1 MPLSHFHTHTLT
13 HTLTHPT
20 LLTHTLLTH
29 TPSPTHTS
37 HFSAFRFTAITRLPP
52 DPNLRKS
59 LTKLYLNGT
68 KTFIEFNPFNYTNDP
83 SDPYQNRSYPRLEEV
98 HFHYHALC
106 CQLHDYN
113 YTRLIPMHIVKKRQ
127 VPSFPRTPST
137 GVYTPLVP
145 IRTVKKRQVPSVGS
159 GGRVCVNVTTKEC
172 VTVDTNGTSFVVQT
186 AAEFCNQ
193 TTFCP
198 PCLIRVCPRVCG
210 QIRDESGSGLGGSG
224 IAPSEIV
231 CIDLPSSTPT
241 PTPTPS
247 LATFTTQVNR
257 TVCRSSSVVTA
268 SPTLTPTPT
277 PSVDPCS
284 DFYCDTQ
291 PPHCVLCKQ
300 SGCQGPATANC
311 MIDFPPRLCD
321 CLGKRKRDASL
332 WFENHHESKRSTA
345 DDPLLPPGCSVELVD
360 AECTAAVA
368 STPLPSTVATTPPNR
383 EGPPD
388 EPVDYCSASYCT
400 SLQPALV
407 GFCQTCQTF
416 KCNDILVSE
425 CDIQFSPEICN
436 CNGVRKKRSDST
448 NLSGDPQRARRST
461 NSTLP
466 PGYFYLSPNSTDVYC
481 RQIEINDSTPTTPTT
496 TPNPTDRSEVCGGTG
511 CPCEVDLNDFMP
523 SEDEIRCYPEEDDF
537 NPCEDLL
544 GNNHILRVA
553 IWIVIVVALFGNALV
568 ILVFI
573 GYSVF
578 IRRAKQDLFLIHFL
592 YFNLAIADF
601 LMGTYLFII
610 AVVDLYT
617 LNDFSSY
624 DIGWRTGP
632 GCGFTG
638 FCAIVS
644 TMMSMYT
651 LLVITLERTYTITFV
666 MRRKVKK
673 LTIAI
678 VMVMGW
684 IFALI
689 MGILPLTGISSYSA
703 VAICLPFD
711 VLEPASLGYV
721 AFLLLIT
728 GLVFIIILV
737 SYCIIFYQV
746 VLSPDKRNLVRSGA
760 APAWKNE
767 LKIALRMAALVLTNF
782 VCWFPIALLGLTAAF
797 GSSLVGVGASKIL
810 VVFVFPLNAC
820 LNPVLYS
827 LSSKIFRENLLLML
841 GKCGLFKKYTDRIR
855 ASRAGVTPSV
865 TSNTSASR
873 PSHHGGTFI
882 ERIRLLRRGSEDPN
896 KRRDSTISQALTDD
910 TYCHFGNSRRSSNFS
925 GSSNEDVL
933 KARRGSNFSGGSLE
947 DQPPIG
953 ISNISYRS
961 TSPVSS
967 SRDKDLLPKRPKVS
981 ASSLGPVPE
990 EGEVPIAPTPTD
1002 VRLNPAYCDVDSM
1015 GSYCD
1020 KTASL
1025 EVIEEGTIVSKTEP
1039 IFGQNGIMQHKLF
1052 ADSLQS
1058 EEGLV
1063 GSESPESAGNEE
1075 VVQMTVISNSVTHDS
1090 STIATETKAAQIVFH

>member
-1 MPLSHFHTHTLT
+1 MT
-13 HTLTHPT
+13 
-20 LLTHTLLTH
+20 
-29 TPSPTHTS
+29 
-37 HFSAFRFTAITRLPP
+37 
-52 DPNLRKS
+52 
-59 LTKLYLNGT
+59 
-68 KTFIEFNPFNYTNDP
+68 
-83 SDPYQNRSYPRLEEV
+83 
-98 HFHYHALC
+98 
-106 CQLHDYN
+106 
-113 YTRLIPMHIVKKRQ
+113 
-127 VPSFPRTPST
+127 
-137 GVYTPLVP
+137 
-145 IRTVKKRQVPSVGS
+145 
-159 GGRVCVNVTTKEC
+159 
-172 VTVDTNGTSFVVQT
+172 
-186 AAEFCNQ
+186 
-193 TTFCP
+193 
-198 PCLIRVCPRVCG
+198 
-210 QIRDESGSGLGGSG
+210 
-224 IAPSEIV
+224 
-231 CIDLPSSTPT
+231 
-241 PTPTPS
+241 
-247 LATFTTQVNR
+247 
-257 TVCRSSSVVTA
+257 
-268 SPTLTPTPT
+268 
-277 PSVDPCS
+277 
-284 DFYCDTQ
+284 
-291 PPHCVLCKQ
+291 
-300 SGCQGPATANC
+300 
-311 MIDFPPRLCD
+311 DFPGLCD
-321 CLGKRKRDASL
+321 CPVTKKKRYASL

-345 DDPLLPPGCSVELVD
+345 DDLLLPPGCSVELVD

-368 STPLPSTVATTPPNR
+368 STPLPSTVATTT
-383 EGPPD
+383 PD
-388 EPVDYCSASYCT
+388 EVGPPVDYCSASYCA
-400 SLQPALV
+400 SQEEEGSCL
-407 GFCQTCQTF
+407 TCQMF
-416 KCNDILVSE
+416 NCNDLLVSE
-425 CDIQFSPEICN
+425 CDSQFSPEICN

-448 NLSGDPQRARRST
+448 NHPQRAHRSA

-466 PGYFYLSPNSTDVYC
+466 PGYFYLHPNSTDVYC

-496 TPNPTDRSEVCGGTG
+496 TPTNRPPCDGTS

-666 MRRKVKK
+666 MRRKVTK

-760 APAWKNE
+760 ASAWKNE

-841 GKCGLFKKYTDRIR
+841 GKCGLFKKYTNRIR

-882 ERIRLLRRGSEDPN
+882 ERIRLLRRSSEDPN

-953 ISNISYRS
+953 IPNNSYRS

-967 SRDKDLLPKRPKVS
+967 SRDKDLLPKRQKVG
-981 ASSLGPVPE
+981 ATSLGPVPE
-990 EGEVPIAPTPTD
+990 EGEVPIAPAPTD

-1058 EEGLV
+1058 EEGLA
-1063 GSESPESAGNEE
+1063 ESPESAGNEE
-1075 VVQMTVISNSVTHDS
+1075 VVQMTVISNSVTDTHDS

>member
-1 MPLSHFHTHTLT
+1 M
-13 HTLTHPT
+13 
-20 LLTHTLLTH
+20 
-29 TPSPTHTS
+29 
-37 HFSAFRFTAITRLPP
+37 RREERG
-52 DPNLRKS
+52 RKE
-59 LTKLYLNGT
+59 G
-68 KTFIEFNPFNYTNDP
+68 
-83 SDPYQNRSYPRLEEV
+83 
-98 HFHYHALC
+98 
-106 CQLHDYN
+106 
-113 YTRLIPMHIVKKRQ
+113 
-127 VPSFPRTPST
+127 
-137 GVYTPLVP
+137 
-145 IRTVKKRQVPSVGS
+145 
-159 GGRVCVNVTTKEC
+159 
-172 VTVDTNGTSFVVQT
+172 
-186 AAEFCNQ
+186 
-193 TTFCP
+193 
-198 PCLIRVCPRVCG
+198 
-210 QIRDESGSGLGGSG
+210 
-224 IAPSEIV
+224 
-231 CIDLPSSTPT
+231 
-241 PTPTPS
+241 
-247 LATFTTQVNR
+247 
-257 TVCRSSSVVTA
+257 
-268 SPTLTPTPT
+268 
-277 PSVDPCS
+277 
-284 DFYCDTQ
+284 
-291 PPHCVLCKQ
+291 
-300 SGCQGPATANC
+300 
-311 MIDFPPRLCD
+311 
-321 CLGKRKRDASL
+321 GKR
-332 WFENHHESKRSTA
+332 
-345 DDPLLPPGCSVELVD
+345 
-360 AECTAAVA
+360 
-368 STPLPSTVATTPPNR
+368 
-383 EGPPD
+383 
-388 EPVDYCSASYCT
+388 
-400 SLQPALV
+400 
-407 GFCQTCQTF
+407 
-416 KCNDILVSE
+416 
-425 CDIQFSPEICN
+425 
-436 CNGVRKKRSDST
+436 
-448 NLSGDPQRARRST
+448 
-461 NSTLP
+461 
-466 PGYFYLSPNSTDVYC
+466 
-481 RQIEINDSTPTTPTT
+481 
-496 TPNPTDRSEVCGGTG
+496 
-511 CPCEVDLNDFMP
+511 
-523 SEDEIRCYPEEDDF
+523 
-537 NPCEDLL
+537 DLL

-666 MRRKVKK
+666 MRRKVTK
-673 LTIAI
+673 LTTAI
-678 VMVMGW
+678 VMVIGW
-684 IFALI
+684 IFAVI
-689 MGILPLTGISSYSA
+689 MGILPLAGISSYSS

-711 VLEPASLGYV
+711 VMEPASLGYV

-746 VLSPDKRNLVRSGA
+746 VLSPDKRRLVRSGA
-760 APAWKNE
+760 AASWKNE

-797 GSSLVGVGASKIL
+797 GSSLIGVGASKIF

-827 LSSKIFRENLLLML
+827 LSSKVFRENLLLML
-841 GKCGLFKKYTDRIR
+841 GKCGLFKKYTERIR

-873 PSHHGGTFI
+873 PSHHRGTFI

-910 TYCHFGNSRRSSNFS
+910 TYCHFINSRRSSNFS

-953 ISNISYRS
+953 IPNISYRS

-981 ASSLGPVPE
+981 ATSLGPVPE

-1002 VRLNPAYCDVDSM
+1002 VKLNPAYCDVDSM

-1020 KTASL
+1020 KTANL
-1025 EVIEEGTIVSKTEP
+1025 EKVIEEGTIVSKTEQ
-1039 IFGQNGIMQHKLF
+1039 IFGRNGVMQHKLF
-1052 ADSLQS
+1052 ASSLQS

-1063 GSESPESAGNEE
+1063 SSESPESAGNEE
-1075 VVQMTVISNSVTHDS
+1075 VVQMTVITNSVTDTHDS
-1090 STIATETKAAQIVFH
+1090 SAIATETKAAQIVFH